1 MITEEITEATKNRED
16 IINLQQYADALRST
30 GYKNIECAVSE
41 IVDNSLQAEAEDVL
55 IMIKNV
61 IDPISGKKC
70 VGEIAFLDN
79 GKGMDKSLVQ
89 SCLRI
94 GYGTRRDR
102 KGMGR
107 FGVGLPQSSM
117 YACPLV
123 EVYSWQ
129 KNSDKCYKSFLD
141 IEKIRTG
148 EQNCFN
154 EPEES
159 NIPGEYLRFV
169 ECNLFDKNFS
179 FKESG
184 TLVIWKK
191 CDNVSPKTVSFLF
204 DRLQRE
210 LGQKFRYWIHNQLN
224 NIYLIDLQNSD
235 NNRKVVPNDPLFLM
249 EDNYALGNPNEPQ
262 KLEHNNPDFYD
273 PIFESFTN
281 ENNNSGIVKLPMQYM
296 DKPTNELK
304 ESIVTIKFSI
314 VKSVYYD
321 QTAFPGGGRKPG
333 DGPIGKYA
341 KKLEGISIVRAGREI
356 DFGKFDFY
364 DNLNEPVHRWWG
376 CEISFEPELDETFGV
391 SNNKQHVELFELDP
405 EEYKDDEIQPVWFQL
420 KKVIADTISAMKS
433 RNAKVREN
441 SNSTKEPKFKPSENV
456 INKTEANN
464 DIPTESTE
472 IRKTKPVE
480 EVKEE
485 AKKVLEEQ
493 GISEPSEEEIN
504 NLLLNK
510 VNIIYKA
517 NNRGPF
523 IDYETS
529 LGICKCI
536 INTDHIF
543 YEKFIKHIEIYADAK
558 VAFELLL
565 ASLIRARDEIIDDK
579 KKKMYDDVIDDWN
592 YKLKKYI
599 ERLYSEED

>member
-1 MITEEITEATKNRED
+1 MITEEIKKQEE

-41 IVDNSLQAEAEDVL
+41 IVDNSLQADAEDVL
-55 IMIKNV
+55 IIIKNV
-61 IDPISGKKC
+61 LDPISGKKC

-79 GKGMDKSLVQ
+79 GKGMEKNLVQ

-94 GYGTRRDR
+94 GYGTRIDR

-129 KNSDKCYKSFLD
+129 KNSDTCYKSFLD
-141 IEKIRTG
+141 IDKIRNG

-159 NIPGEYLRFV
+159 NIPDEYLDFM
-169 ECNLFDKNFS
+169 ECKLFDKNFN

-210 LGQKFRYWIHNQLN
+210 LGQKFRYWIHNHKN
-224 NIYLIDLQNSD
+224 NVYLIDLQNND
-235 NNRKVVPNDPLFLM
+235 NNRKIVPNDPLFLM
-249 EDNYALGNPNEPQ
+249 EDNYALGNPAKPQ
-262 KLEHNNPDFYD
+262 ELQHNNPEFYE
-273 PIFESFTN
+273 PIFEPFTN
-281 ENNNSGIVKLPMQYM
+281 QNNNSGIVQLPIQYIDKL
-296 DKPTNELK
+296 TNELK
-304 ESIVTIKFSI
+304 ESVVTIKFSI
-314 VKSVYYD
+314 VRSTYYD
-321 QTAFPGGGRKPG
+321 RNAFPDGGKDPGNGDIGRY
-333 DGPIGKYA
+333 IR
-341 KKLEGISIVRAGREI
+341 KLEGISIVRSGREI

-364 DNLNEPVHRWWG
+364 DNTSNTPVHRWWG
-376 CEISFEPELDETFGV
+376 CEVSFQPELDETFGV

-405 EEYKDDEIQPVWFQL
+405 KEYKDDEIQPVWFQL
-420 KKVIADTISAMKS
+420 KKIITETISVMKR
-433 RNAKVREN
+433 RNESIRANSKSAKKPI
-441 SNSTKEPKFKPSENV
+441 SKPSESV

-485 AKKVLEEQ
+485 AKKILAGQ
-493 GISEPSEEEIN
+493 GNSDPSEEDIN

-510 VNIIYKA
+510 VNIIYEA

-543 YEKFIKHIEIYADAK
+543 YEKFIKHIEIDADSK
-558 VAFELLL
+558 VAFELLI
-565 ASLIRARDEIIDDK
+565 ASLIRARDETIDDK
-579 KKKMYDDVIDDWN
+579 KKKMYDNVIEDWN

-599 ERLYSEED
+599 DALYSEED